1 MRTLLGDKF
10 LRSIVRELLYMA
22 AWLYLSSYFLLFSGG
37 IYKLLFFNVIKS
49 LFYIL
54 GARGSKL
61 KYMKKLDKV
70 SEKNDVRKRLEFDMK
85 LMREFIQCT
94 KMK

>member
-1 MRTLLGDKF
+1 MRALLGDKF

-22 AWLYLSSYFLLFSGG
+22 AWFYLSSDILLFSGG
-37 IYKLLFFNVIKS
+37 IYKRLFFNVIKS
-49 LFYIL
+49 LFDIL
-54 GARGSKL
+54 GARSSKR

-70 SEKNDVRKRLEFDMK
+70 SGKKVVRKRLEFDMK